1 MSQVLFDDL
10 EILKWG
16 KETETNPSSFRV
28 RRTTVSSHGVAEKVF
43 RHGQAKED
51 GDADDKEVAHGVH
64 VSEL

>member
-1 MSQVLFDDL
+1 MKHWNGVKRGR
-10 EILKWG
+10 ER
-16 KETETNPSSFRV
+16 ETNPSSFRV
-28 RRTTVSSHGVAEKVF
+28 RRTTVSSHGVPEKVF